1 MIFERNF
8 YMIYYVGL
16 IFITVFIILS
26 FDDLVWDIITIFKK
40 KKIKEQNISYEVLEK
55 EIPGFMAIVVAAYKE
70 EAVLERVILNFIN
83 SVEYPNIMYDVF
95 LGVYPNDYPT
105 LNIAQKLNSQYEN
118 VHVVTHYLNGPS
130 SKADNINNI
139 INYLLEYEKE
149 KKVRF
154 KGIVVHDS
162 EDVIHPYELLVENHL
177 FNTYKAIQ
185 IPVFPFQY
193 KPKINNIFKNMVL
206 GTYADEFAENHYNM
220 LVTRNILNTFVP
232 SAGTGFAIRRDV
244 LELFPNGNIF
254 TVGCLT
260 EDYKL
265 SLDLKR
271 KNIHVYY
278 FLDYVER
285 LRTDGIL
292 IREFIATRS
301 IFPSSYRAAV
311 KQKTRWIYGITMQS
325 FKLIDIIKDG
335 NLSIPTKFS
344 LYKDWKAKI
353 SNLLILPGYMIFVY
367 FLLSFILPIPVMFPT
382 NSLSWYFSVLLTILM
397 LERQFFRFRSVH
409 RVYGIRSAFIS
420 SFFPPIL
427 PLRMVVGN
435 IINFHATINSWRKYF
450 NEKYIKIKKPATKPK
465 WDKTEHE
472 FLDNNVLI
480 NFKRRLGDILL
491 EKNLIT
497 ADQLKNALNEA
508 KKRDKKLG
516 EILLEKNLISEKDLL
531 LSLAQINNMVYAE
544 ITPEMILIDQNMLY
558 HIDFFV
564 DNLIAPI
571 IYNDNIFIFA
581 TSQIEEDISLIEKI
595 RAELSISQTVKFIY
609 TSKENLLKGFNI
621 ISDKKNNEAI
631 IDKYKYREIEHLR
644 TLVRENKIDIYVSAL
659 ALKYVSE
666 KTDVNEILSR
676 MGFLN

>member
-1 MIFERNF
+1 
-8 YMIYYVGL
+8 MIYYVGL

-26 FDDLVWDIITIFKK
+26 FDDMVWDIITIFKK